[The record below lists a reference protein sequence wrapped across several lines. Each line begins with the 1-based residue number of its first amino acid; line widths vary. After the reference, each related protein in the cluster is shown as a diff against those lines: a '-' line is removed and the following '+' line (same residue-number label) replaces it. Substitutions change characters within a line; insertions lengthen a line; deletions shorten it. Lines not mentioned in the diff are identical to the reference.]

1 MKVTIDINDTE
12 FEGIIK
18 KFVSKQM
25 KEMGLLRF
33 IREEIKV
40 VFYSWQKTHT
50 NTETKIGNLNTRI
63 INLEKRD
70 KK

>member
-40 VFYSWQKTHT
+40 VFHSWQKTHT
-50 NTETKIGNLNTRI
+50 NIETKIGNLNTRI